1 MKYSIIIPVHNGLK
15 YLPTCIETIINQ
27 DYDNYELII
36 SDDNSTDGTKE
47 FLNSLKSN
55 PNIKIVFTK
64 KRLTVVEHFEWA
76 YKHSC
81 GEWVMFLGSDDG
93 LQRYFF
99 KLSDQLTKLA
109 EENKLKVIMSK
120 RAYYFWEG
128 CESLYGNLALKYVA
142 RKEFKILN
150 SKFEA
155 LKALLGVQS
164 YFELPEM
171 YATSLFKRIIIDK
184 AISLQGGRIFST
196 VPPDANLAAI
206 AISLEKKYIKSFI
219 PLGWI
224 GTSSSRTM
232 PSTKIPENGIIDN
245 GIEYEKTCGH
255 FNLGSSALY
264 FLNSLLRT
272 NILRDS
278 KINNILKNKFFK
290 ILIFTSV
297 FGEVSFSKNHKKVKH
312 GHFKNLISINNLNYK
327 TIKFFALLIIPF
339 IFTSKALIFIIEMF
353 KNKIYK
359 SFSIKRERKDQV
371 LMNFESIKIHE
382 NLVIKNII

>member
-47 FLNSLKSN
+47 FLNSLKPN

-171 YATSLFKRIIIDK
+171 YTTSLFKRIIIDK

-219 PLGWI
+219 PLGWV
-224 GTSSSRTM
+224 GTSSARTM
-232 PSTKIPENGIIDN
+232 PSTKIPENGIIHN

-255 FNLGSSALY
+255 FNLGSTALY
-264 FLNSLLRT
+264 FFNALLRT
-272 NILRDS
+272 KILRDA
-278 KINNILKNKFFK
+278 KTNNILKNKFLK

-297 FGEVSFSKNHKKVKH
+297 FGEISFSKNHKKVKLDY
-312 GHFKNLISINNLNYK
+312 FKNLLLNNSIHFA
-327 TIKFFALLIIPF
+327 TIKLFSITIIPLVF
-339 IFTSKALIFIIEMF
+339 ILKVLIFLRELF
-353 KNKIYK
+353 KNTMNR
-359 SFSIKRERKDQV
+359 SFSIKIKRKRKDEI
-371 LMNFESIKIHE
+371 LMDLELIKIH
-382 NLVIKNII
+382 